1 MLSNIDNYCSEITKN
16 NDIYLLT
23 PYNLSYCLNK
33 LHVFYQVAALTEM
46 NDNVAWTP
54 SDNVLQTLYRLS

>member
-1 MLSNIDNYCSEITKN
+1 MLSNIDNCCSEITKN
-16 NDIYLLT
+16 NDISLLT

-33 LHVFYQVAALTEM
+33 LHVFYQVVALTEM

-54 SDNVLQTLYRLS
+54 SDNVLQTLYRLL